1 MQPDYAG
8 QSVYLWFS
16 PDSLAQRRANRAP
29 GSRTC
34 GEIDGRSRADPRLAQ
49 HRGRTRSRGGRPPA
63 RLAAEILQSARRAAR
78 TKAGQTGTSTPGLP
92 GEPPATSRD
101 SMDTLDALLW
111 ETLLRRPDDAAD
123 TGDWLSGRAPRS
135 HRGGHWFDPSIAHS
149 VRPAQR
155 LLVQVSSYFEGETFG
170 ISGRQ
175 GDDDLPASQG
185 RQAVNCRRGCL
196 WVRRGPAGCLAQRRQ
211 EHVQQRNGGVG
222 QRAARVR
229 CASSCPGARRRW
241 SGTGPACAAGPRAG
255 HRGPVDPSRQAAGPT
270 RPAVTMIRS

>member
-1 MQPDYAG
+1 MRCCAGMQPDYAG
-8 QSVYLWFS
+8 QSVYPWLS

-49 HRGRTRSRGGRPPA
+49 HRGRIRSRGGRPPA
-63 RLAAEILQSARRAAR
+63 RLAAEILQSVRRAAR

-135 HRGGHWFDPSIAHS
+135 HRGGHWFDPSIAHQLRGGFRS
-149 VRPAQR
+149 LVGRYLSNAVQPEAAQTRP
-155 LLVQVSSYFEGETFG
+155 
-170 ISGRQ
+170 
-175 GDDDLPASQG
+175 PAAEIAAAGAATSQQC
-185 RQAVNCRRGCL
+185 RSEARKRFRRG
-196 WVRRGPAGCLAQRRQ
+196 LAQPRRPPDAY
-211 EHVQQRNGGVG
+211 RSS
-222 QRAARVR
+222 AR
-229 CASSCPGARRRW
+229 
-241 SGTGPACAAGPRAG
+241 
-255 HRGPVDPSRQAAGPT
+255 
-270 RPAVTMIRS
+270 